1 MIEKTR
7 PEVTESFEN
16 YVKILSTKFEPKA
29 LGNLLVG
36 DRPID
41 HEQQEHVFG
50 KKESIQGLTG
60 KFTSDNQ
67 LVQEKLQVIDNAF
80 FTTVAEGE
88 KRRLQRQDGVA
99 DVSAK
104 LFNFLKES
112 EKDKKI
118 KNELRKNSFGQSHD
132 EDKKRHEE
140 LISTIE
146 AMNDENEK
154 FDDKKLKEIQS
165 ETKDMDIDS
174 EGFTKPMSKPMSKS
188 TNTAKPIKKATKKP
202 TRTGKKSRK
211 RTANRV
217 VSKKKTS
224 QTPFA
229 MVATGTAILAGY
241 GGVKKEAD
249 AKSISNVPTPES
261 KTPTNTPSVAKSSY
275 TKPSTH
281 TDVPQTS
288 TDKLPSETVVQAIDK
303 ASELVGVDRSL
314 MYAMAKQESNFN
326 PNAKAGTSSAKGLY
340 QFINATWEEMVK
352 KYGSK
357 YPILVQKGPTD
368 PEASAIAGALYIKEN
383 SAILSSAGIPID
395 GTTIYAS
402 HFLGPGGAKNLL
414 TANPNEYAYKILP
427 NAAASNKNIFFNKD
441 KSPRTVREVIDVL
454 YQKVGKYQDS
464 YAKALNITPQN
475 SQVSLASSQPISPVV
490 SGDKLSSTSITPQN
504 SQVSLASSQPISPVV
519 SGDKLSSTSIT
530 NKELKEQ
537 INQSNILLAVNNSST
552 TINSA
557 SSGSPK
563 TLTAPISL
571 DLPIALTKLYG

>member
-36 DRPID
+36 DRPVD

-174 EGFTKPMSKPMSKS
+174 EGFTKPMSKPMPKS

-288 TDKLPSETVVQAIDK
+288 TDKPSETVGQAIDK

-402 HFLGPGGAKNLL
+402 HFLGPVGAKNLL

-490 SGDKLSSTSITPQN
+490 SGDKLSSTSIT
-504 SQVSLASSQPISPVV
+504 
-519 SGDKLSSTSIT
+519 

-537 INQSNILLAVNNSST
+537 TNQSNILLAVNNSST

-557 SSGSPK
+557 TSGSPK

-571 DLPIALTKLYG
+571 DLPIGLTKLYG

>member
-1 MIEKTR
+1 
-7 PEVTESFEN
+7 
-16 YVKILSTKFEPKA
+16 
-29 LGNLLVG
+29 
-36 DRPID
+36 
-41 HEQQEHVFG
+41 
-50 KKESIQGLTG
+50 
-60 KFTSDNQ
+60 
-67 LVQEKLQVIDNAF
+67 
-80 FTTVAEGE
+80 
-88 KRRLQRQDGVA
+88 
-99 DVSAK
+99 
-104 LFNFLKES
+104 
-112 EKDKKI
+112 
-118 KNELRKNSFGQSHD
+118 
-132 EDKKRHEE
+132 
-140 LISTIE
+140 
-146 AMNDENEK
+146 
-154 FDDKKLKEIQS
+154 
-165 ETKDMDIDS
+165 MDIDS

-217 VSKKKTS
+217 VRKKKTS

-229 MVATGTAILAGY
+229 MIATGTAILAGY

-288 TDKLPSETVVQAIDK
+288 TDKLLMPSETVGQAIDK

-340 QFINATWEEMVK
+340 QFINVTWEEMVK

-441 KSPRTVREVIDVL
+441 KSPKTVREVIDVL

-490 SGDKLSSTSITPQN
+490 SGDKLSSTSIT
-504 SQVSLASSQPISPVV
+504 
-519 SGDKLSSTSIT
+519 

-537 INQSNILLAVNNSST
+537 TNQSNILLAVNNSST